1 MFFFSRPAVKP
12 SDDEK
17 VALSEFIKGRHSLPS
32 VYLTSKRLTCPR
44 CPSMGRVSMK
54 VYANGYIHGKYFR
67 MKCSYSDNGNQGAHT
82 FGALELWYQVT
93 NVPEEL
99 HTALNWIAEEYPA
112 PDNAVVVC
120 RPCPVKYATPEE
132 LKDIGRDD
140 EEDIEPEGGIL
151 VSPKGINYR
160 DLGRLSESPIESSSR
175 QISFDQSEE
184 EWIEVK
190 RKK

>member
-1 MFFFSRPAVKP
+1 
-12 SDDEK
+12 
-17 VALSEFIKGRHSLPS
+17 
-32 VYLTSKRLTCPR
+32 
-44 CPSMGRVSMK
+44 MK